1 MMPSLNSLS
10 AETVG
15 SERLPF
21 ALYKREQ
28 AELARRRLIPTTL
41 FYSAY
46 FLIIVVLAFRSR
58 HPAIAAFFLAAGVVN
73 WTLVEYLFHR
83 YVLHRHFADG
93 KGFIRKFAHRRL
105 DPLHFEHHERPWDA
119 FHITGMIKDLLPL
132 FFVAAPLS
140 FIGPIY
146 TLPILLAATV
156 EGYICEEWVHYTIH
170 FCKIRNP
177 YFRYVK
183 RFHLYHHSPKGFD
196 RGYGITGGFW
206 DFVFGTRYPEPVRR
220 RLFGRIQTGRNEAA
234 KGSDLPISQAAF

>member
-1 MMPSLNSLS
+1 MSLNSDSLG
-10 AETVG
+10 TLK

-21 ALYKREQ
+21 VQYKRQQ
-28 AELARRRLIPTTL
+28 AQIARRRLLPTTL
-41 FYSAY
+41 FYSTY
-46 FLIIVVLAFRSR
+46 CLTITVLAVRSK
-58 HPAIAAFFLAAGVVN
+58 HPVIAVLFFMAGIVN

-93 KGFIRKFAHRRL
+93 KGIIRKFAHRRL

-119 FHITGMIKDLLPL
+119 LHITGMIKDLLPL

-146 TLPILLAATV
+146 TLPVLLAATV
-156 EGYICEEWVHYTIH
+156 EGYILEEWVHYSIH
-170 FCKIRNP
+170 FLKIRNP

-183 RFHLYHHSPKGFD
+183 RFHLYHHSPKGID

-206 DFVFGTRYPEPVRR
+206 DFGFDSRYPEQVRE
-220 RLFGRIQTGRNEAA
+220 RLFA
-234 KGSDLPISQAAF
+234 KGKKKGDKMAGGSDWPVSQPTI

>member
-1 MMPSLNSLS
+1 MEKLLNS
-10 AETVG
+10 VG
-15 SERLPF
+15 TERPPF
-21 ALYKREQ
+21 SIYKRQ
-28 AELARRRLIPTTL
+28 QSQIALRRLFPTTL

-46 FLIIVVLAFRSR
+46 CLTIVTLAMRSKHPLIAL
-58 HPAIAAFFLAAGVVN
+58 FFFAAGIVN

-119 FHITGMIKDLLPL
+119 LHITGTLKDLLPL

-140 FIGPIY
+140 FIAPIY

-156 EGYICEEWVHYTIH
+156 QGYIMEEWVHYTIH

-183 RFHLYHHSPKGFD
+183 RFHLYHHSPKGETI
-196 RGYGITGGFW
+196 GYGITGGLW
-206 DFVFGTRYPEPVRR
+206 DIVFRSRYPESVRVQLFAKKQQRKTSR
-220 RLFGRIQTGRNEAA
+220 R
-234 KGSDLPISQAAF
+234 SPDLGISPTTI

>member
-1 MMPSLNSLS
+1 MVPDLISIS
-10 AETVG
+10 AENLR

-21 ALYKREQ
+21 VLYKRQ
-28 AELARRRLIPTTL
+28 QGQIARRRLLPTTL
-41 FYSAY
+41 FYSSY
-46 FLIIVVLAFRSR
+46 FLIILTLALRSK
-58 HPAIAAFFLAAGVVN
+58 HPVIAAFFFAAGIVN

-119 FHITGMIKDLLPL
+119 LHITGMIKDLLPL

-156 EGYICEEWVHYTIH
+156 QGYICEEWVHYTIH
-170 FCKIRNP
+170 FVKIRNP

-206 DFVFGTRYPEPVRR
+206 DFVFGTRYPEPVRK
-220 RLFGRIQTGRNEAA
+220 RLFVKIQPRRINTVQ
-234 KGSDLPISQAAF
+234 GSDLPFSQSLL